1 MSRQHYDFAGWA
13 TRNDIRCSDGRTIRH
28 GAFSADDGKR
38 VPLVWMH
45 NHKDVNQVLGHAD
58 LEERDDGVYAYCS
71 FNNTDAGQNAK
82 ECVEHGDVVALSIFA
97 NELRQKGGDV
107 IHGAIKEVSVVLAGA
122 NRGALIDAV
131 LSHGE
136 ISEEEAQISFVGY
149 GDILVHK
156 DKDDDEDEDDEEEME
171 DEELDEEDEDKED
184 EDENDDAEVKH
195 ADDSGEETIQDVF
208 NSMSDKQK
216 KVVEFLVG
224 KAIAGDSEDDEI
236 SHADEE
242 EDDEESEDGETI
254 QDVYNSLNEKQ
265 KKVVQ
270 FLVGKALES
279 KGSGNEAMAHADDQ
293 NGEDSED
300 DSEDDETVAD
310 VINTLNKKQKDA
322 VAFLIGKAVEENS
335 KGGSE
340 MKHNA
345 FDGSTVQNTLS
356 HDDFMEIVKVG
367 KQMGSLR
374 EAFRQAEEEGFL
386 AHADGDAPVAGVDY
400 GIGNI
405 DYLFPDAKT
414 INTTPDFIKRE
425 QDWVAK
431 VLGATHHTPF
441 SRVKSIFADI
451 TEDAARA
458 KGYIKGKLKKEE
470 VFGLLKRSTDPQTIY
485 KKQKLDKDDIDD
497 ITDFNVV
504 AWLKAEMQ
512 MMLKE
517 EIARAILIGDGRLAS
532 DDDKIQES
540 HIRPVYNDADL
551 YTVKVP
557 VEVAA
562 NATEDDIAKAL
573 IRAMVK
579 ARKQYK
585 GSGNPSF
592 FTTDD
597 YVTDALLLENGINE
611 RLYKSEAE
619 VATAMRVKEIVP
631 VEVMEGQTI
640 AITENNVTTTYPL
653 IGVEVNLADYNVG
666 TNGGAKTD
674 FFDDFDIDY
683 NQYKYLYETRMSGAL
698 IKPFSAISFYLKRAQ
713 AAGGNNNNEP
723 ISG

>member
-13 TRNDIRCSDGRTIRH
+13 TRNNIRCSDGRTIRH

-156 DKDDDEDEDDEEEME
+156 DKDDDEDEDDEKEDTTEGEEE
-171 DEELDEEDEDKED
+171 DEEDESED
-184 EDENDDAEVKH
+184 EPEEEDKSDEEKEPIKHSEADTLEH
-195 ADDSGEETIQDVF
+195 ADDS
-208 NSMSDKQK
+208 
-216 KVVEFLVG
+216 
-224 KAIAGDSEDDEI
+224 SE
-236 SHADEE
+236 
-242 EDDEESEDGETI
+242 ETI
-254 QDVYNSLNEKQ
+254 QDVYNTLNDKQ
-265 KKVVQ
+265 KKVVD
-270 FLVGKALES
+270 FLVGKALEG

-300 DSEDDETVAD
+300 NSEDGETVAD

-386 AHADGDAPVAGVDY
+386 AHADGDAPQPGVDY

-517 EIARAILIGDGRLAS
+517 EIARAILIGDGRLQS

-562 NATEDDIAKAL
+562 NATEDDIARAL

-713 AAGGNNNNEP
+713 AAGNNEEP
-723 ISG
+723 QG